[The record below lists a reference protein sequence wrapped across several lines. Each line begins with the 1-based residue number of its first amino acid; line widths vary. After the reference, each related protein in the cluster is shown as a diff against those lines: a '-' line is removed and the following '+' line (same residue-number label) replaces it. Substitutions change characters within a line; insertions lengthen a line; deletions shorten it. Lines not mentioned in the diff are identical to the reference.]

1 MSKYQLLNDSKT
13 ELGIRQLDEHEEKL
27 IAKHLRKHGKKVILS
42 KDPVMPH
49 GKLKDTKKVKYITV

>member
-27 IAKHLRKHGKKVILS
+27 ISKHLRRHGKKVYVS
-42 KDPVMPH
+42 KDPAIPH
-49 GKLKDTKKVKYITV
+49 GKLKDTKKVKYITI